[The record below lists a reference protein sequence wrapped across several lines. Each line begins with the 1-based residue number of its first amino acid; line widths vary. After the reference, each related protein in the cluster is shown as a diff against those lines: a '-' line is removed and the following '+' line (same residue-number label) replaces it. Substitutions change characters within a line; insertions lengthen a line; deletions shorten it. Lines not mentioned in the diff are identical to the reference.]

1 MTGIV
6 KKGFLALSLALLCL
20 CASAAFAA
28 DPIKVGIVLPL
39 TGTEAQF
46 GEIEW
51 NSFQLALDEINGAG
65 GVKGRPIELVKE

>member
-1 MTGIV
+1 MKRPKWMV
-6 KKGFLALSLALLCL
+6 WSVALSLLLLC
-20 CASAAFAA
+20 AVGAQAAEA
-28 DPIKVGIVLPL
+28 IKVGIVLPL